1 MVTDLL
7 VTYGHWDLT
16 LPICPP
22 RSYLYS
28 LQPIRIGTPQV
39 ESLTGYIARLADAHC
54 VSPGTLIAEEFTSL
68 VKQPNGQSYLHGM
81 SSRTEALNGLG
92 QMALE
97 FVRMLERLTLRDDL
111 RYLSLLLW
119 AEVLPAK
126 GLLRRIRA
134 WCPSCYEDWRTN
146 GQSIYELLLW
156 TLEAIT
162 MCPRHQQQ
170 LSSKCPHC
178 GRHLTLL
185 AWHSRPGYCAKCH
198 QWLGTTSERASLQ
211 TLNTAELEWQTWVAR
226 NIGELL
232 AHNPYLSE
240 APRKDQVSKAL
251 AVCIART
258 TEGNIAEFAR
268 RLGMPKNTVWLW
280 NSGTVLPQ
288 LPMLLKI
295 CYAMKLSLLEFLLNP
310 GTLEAIDRLTI
321 TPQTAQPDSQ
331 RLNHSL
337 DASQLQQSLEANLTE
352 EPPPSMQVVAQRLG
366 CGERSLRRRFPI
378 LCREISA
385 RYLRHREKVRMAKV
399 EESCREVRQIA
410 LNLYSEGIDPT
421 RSYIARY
428 LSKPAYFREKS
439 VVATLEAV
447 RKELGLEE
455 Q

>member
-178 GRHLTLL
+178 GRQLTLL

-198 QWLGTTSERASLQ
+198 QWLGTTSETASLQ
-211 TLNTAELEWQTWVAR
+211 TLNTAELEWQIWVAR

-240 APRKDQVSKAL
+240 PPRKEQVSKAL

-268 RLGMPKNTVWLW
+268 QLGRPKNTVWLW
-280 NSGTVLPQ
+280 HSGTMLPQ

-331 RLNHSL
+331 RLNHSF

-366 CGERSLRRRFPI
+366 CKERSLRRRFPK

-447 RKELGLEE
+447 RKELGLDE